1 MENDSLR
8 RRLRRIEGQVQGIQ
22 RMLDEG
28 RVCDDVLNQLLA
40 VRAAV
45 GQACLLM
52 TEEHI
57 RECVFREELAADDP
71 RWQTVQTALRM
82 WVRAGA

>member
-45 GQACLLM
+45 EQASLLM
-52 TEEHI
+52 TEQHI
-57 RECVFREELAADDP
+57 RECVFHDELAADDP
-71 RWQTVQTALRM
+71 RLQAVQAALRM
-82 WVRAGA
+82 WIRAGA